1 MGKRRK
7 KMLPREISPRVL
19 RHGRTAQGLSCE
31 LRWDPQGMLEL
42 PGLKEVLVAIHM
54 GPSAKL
60 SCRRG
65 GKQYGGTAV
74 HGDIDIIPAHT
85 IMRWEMHDQNDTSL
99 ILGLPHTLLRSVA
112 HELELDPARMEIR
125 NRFQVRDSE
134 LETLSWAIKREMELG
149 RPSGRVYL
157 DGLTL
162 AIASRLVTRHSSLT
176 KGVEQRYGGLTGHRL
191 KQVLSFIE
199 EQLGDDLSLERVA
212 AVARVSPSHLN
223 SLFRGSV
230 GLSVHK
236 YVIRRRVERAKTLLQ
251 QDGLS
256 LTEVAL
262 AAGFAHPSHMARH
275 MRRLLGLPPRAIKRV
290 LETDSVAR

>member
-1 MGKRRK
+1 
-7 KMLPREISPRVL
+7 MLPREISPRVL
-19 RHGRTAQGLSCE
+19 RHGRQAQGLSCE
-31 LRWDPQGMLEL
+31 LRWDPQGVLEW

-65 GKQYGGTAV
+65 GKQYSGTAV

-85 IMRWEMHDQNDTSL
+85 AMRWEMQDQNDTSR
-99 ILGLPHTLLRSVA
+99 ILGLPHALLRSVA
-112 HELELDPARMEIR
+112 HESGLDPARMEIL
-125 NRFQVRDSE
+125 NRFQVRDNE
-134 LETLSWAIKREMELG
+134 LETLSWVIKREMELG
-149 RPSGRVYL
+149 RPSGRIYL

-176 KGVEQRYGGLTGHRL
+176 KGMERRNGGLTGHRL

-230 GLSVHK
+230 GLSVHQ
-236 YVIRRRVERAKTLLQ
+236 YIIQRRVERAKMLLQ

-290 LETDSVAR
+290 LEEASVAR

>member
-1 MGKRRK
+1 MPRRE
-7 KMLPREISPRVL
+7 MSPRVL
-19 RHGRTAQGLSCE
+19 RQGRTAQGLSCE
-31 LRWDPQGMLEL
+31 VRWDPRGMLEL
-42 PGLKEVLVAIHM
+42 PGLKEVLVVIHM

-65 GKQYGGTAV
+65 GKQYSGTAA
-74 HGDIDIIPAHT
+74 HGDIDIVPAQT
-85 IMRWEMHDQNDTSL
+85 AMRWEMQDQNDTSL
-99 ILGLPHTLLRSVA
+99 ILGLPHTLLRNVA
-112 HELELDPARMEIR
+112 RESALDPARMEIR

-176 KGVEQRYGGLTGHRL
+176 KGVEQRNGGLTGHRL

-199 EQLGDDLSLERVA
+199 EQLGDDLPLERVA

-223 SLFRGSV
+223 SLFRKSM
-230 GLSVHK
+230 GLSVHQ
-236 YVIRRRVERAKTLLQ
+236 YVIQRRVERAKTLLQ
-251 QDGLS
+251 CDGLS
-256 LTEVAL
+256 LIEVAL

-290 LETDSVAR
+290 LEATSVAR

>member
-1 MGKRRK
+1 
-7 KMLPREISPRVL
+7 MLAREISPRVL
-19 RHGRTAQGLSCE
+19 RHGQTAQGLSCE
-31 LRWDPQGMLEL
+31 VRWDPQGVLEW

-65 GKQYGGTAV
+65 GKQYSGTAV
-74 HGDIDIIPAHT
+74 HGDIDIVPAHT
-85 IMRWEMHDQNDTSL
+85 AMRWEMQDHNDTSL
-99 ILGLPHTLLRSVA
+99 ILGLPHTLLRNVA
-112 HELELDPARMEIR
+112 GESELDPRRMEIL
-125 NRFQVRDSE
+125 NRFQVRDNE
-134 LETLSWAIKREMELG
+134 LETLGWAVKREMELG

-176 KGVEQRYGGLTGHRL
+176 KGVEQRNGGLTGHRL

-199 EQLGDDLSLERVA
+199 EQLGDDLSLERIA

-230 GLSVHK
+230 GLSVHQ
-236 YVIRRRVERAKTLLQ
+236 YIIQRRVERAKTLLQ

-262 AAGFAHPSHMARH
+262 TTGFAHPSHMARH

-290 LETDSVAR
+290 LEAASVAR

>member
-1 MGKRRK
+1 
-7 KMLPREISPRVL
+7 MLPREISPRVL
-19 RHGRTAQGLSCE
+19 RYDRTAQGLSCE
-31 LRWDPQGMLEL
+31 LRWDPQGVLEL
-42 PGLKEVLVAIHM
+42 PALKEVLVAIHM

-65 GKQYGGTAV
+65 GKQYSGTAV
-74 HGDIDIIPAHT
+74 HGDIDIVPAHT
-85 IMRWEMHDQNDTSL
+85 AMRWEMQDQNDTSL
-99 ILGLPHTLLRSVA
+99 ILGLPHMLLRSVA
-112 HELELDPARMEIR
+112 NESELDPARMEIL

-134 LETLSWAIKREMELG
+134 LETLSCAIKREMELG
-149 RPSGRVYL
+149 CPSGRVYL

-176 KGVEQRYGGLTGHRL
+176 KGVEQRNGRLTGHRL

-199 EQLGDDLSLERVA
+199 EKLGDDLSLERVA
-212 AVARVSPSHLN
+212 AVARVSSSHLN
-223 SLFRGSV
+223 SLFRRSV
-230 GLSVHK
+230 GVSVHQ
-236 YVIRRRVERAKTLLQ
+236 YVIQRRVELAKTLLQ
-251 QDGLS
+251 KDGLS

-290 LETDSVAR
+290 LEATSVAR